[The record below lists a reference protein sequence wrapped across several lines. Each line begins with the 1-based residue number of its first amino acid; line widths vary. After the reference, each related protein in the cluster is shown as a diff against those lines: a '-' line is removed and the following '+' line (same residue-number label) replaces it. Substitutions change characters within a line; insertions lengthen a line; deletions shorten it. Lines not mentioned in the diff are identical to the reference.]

1 MLDGI
6 MESPA
11 RLLLGLVTGIVFGVL
26 LQKARVAKYRVIV
39 GQFLLRDWTVL
50 RVVGT
55 AVLVGG
61 AGVYLM
67 RELGVVT
74 LHVKPTLVAG
84 ILVGGVLFGF
94 GMALLGYCPGTSM
107 AAMGE
112 GRRDA
117 AAGVLGMLTGAFVHV
132 AFYGSWRPLV
142 YGGPDLGEQTLAT
155 ATNSSPWLWVGLIAL
170 AGVLAHA
177 VVIKREVWHRSAH
190 KTG

>member
-1 MLDGI
+1 MFDGL

-50 RVVGT
+50 RVVAT
-55 AVLVGG
+55 AIIVGG

-67 RELGVVT
+67 RDLGMVT
-74 LHVKPTLVAG
+74 LHIKPTLVAG

-117 AAGVLGMLTGAFVHV
+117 AAGVLGMLAGAFIHV
-132 AFYGSWRPLV
+132 ALYTFWRPLV
-142 YGGPDLGEQTLAT
+142 YGGPNLGEQTLAT
-155 ATNSSPWLWVGLIAL
+155 ATRSNPWLWVALIAL
-170 AGVLAHA
+170 GGVLAHA
-177 VVIKREVWHRSAH
+177 VVMKREVWHRGVH